1 MARLSLAAFFTLF
14 VVVAHAAPATWL
26 EIARPGCGPIPL
38 PPTPITCDPPYVPI
52 YQLGEPISIT
62 VSAGGSD
69 GWRATGYTGT
79 VVFTSSDGSA
89 LLPPPHQFTLTDAGV
104 FVATVTFNSLGS
116 RPGDFVGS
124 RLQTITVTDPL
135 NRLSATA
142 EFNLQGNQV
151 PPPIPTLAQSS
162 LTGLVL
168 CLGLVGLVALRRAG
182 ISALA
187 PDSQRRR
194 RRAAKS

>member
-89 LLPPPHQFTLTDAGV
+89 LLPAPHQFTPSDDGV
-104 FVATVTFNSLGS
+104 FVTTIVFNRPGS
-116 RPGDFVGS
+116 RRGDFVGTS
-124 RLQTITVTDPL
+124 LQSVTVTDTL
-135 NRLSATA
+135 NRMSATA
-142 EFNLQGNQV
+142 DFNLRGDPV
-151 PPPIPTLAQSS
+151 ASGVPTLANAS
-162 LTGLVL
+162 LLGVALA
-168 CLGLVGLVALRRAG
+168 LGLVGVQALRRAG
-182 ISALA
+182 FVA
-187 PDSQRRR
+187 PVPFFQRRR
-194 RRAAKS
+194 PRNGKS